1 MSQFKKGDAVTQ
13 VVPAPI
19 EGTVEGFALDQDTG
33 EVKILVEYSDSE
45 GNTHSGYFSQS
56 DFTAK

>member
-1 MSQFKKGDAVTQ
+1 MSQFKKGDAVVQ

-33 EVKILVEYSDSE
+33 EVKILVQYDDAE
-45 GNTHSGYFSQS
+45 GNSQSGYFSQS
-56 DFTAK
+56 AFVAK

>member
-1 MSQFKKGDAVTQ
+1 MTFKKGDAVVQ

-33 EVKILVEYSDSE
+33 EVKILVQHEDSE
-45 GNTHSGYFSQS
+45 GNIHSGYFSQS
-56 DFTAK
+56 AFIAK